1 MDTTLRDAATIVACI
16 SAASAAAAAAAACAA
31 AALAFA
37 TVRLSKYGVAMLV
50 EGDRALLAG
59 PGMHEFGMLHSP
71 GRISVSPVLR
81 GEDTLF
87 GTIVESPA
95 IDGGETWDDVG
106 TESPREEFLIPES
119 SATCGGGSTARI
131 VSCEVGSSC
140 AISESL
146 LSAISGATAC

>member
-1 MDTTLRDAATIVACI
+1 MLILAMDNARDAATIVACI

-31 AALAFA
+31 IALAFA

-59 PGMHEFGMLHSP
+59 PGMHELGIHSP
-71 GRISVSPVLR
+71 GRISVSPVR

-95 IDGGETWDDVG
+95 IDGGEVWDEVG
-106 TESPREEFLIPES
+106 TESPES
-119 SATCGGGSTARI
+119 SATCGGGS
-131 VSCEVGSSC
+131 
-140 AISESL
+140 L
-146 LSAISGATAC
+146 LGLYRVKLVAASI